1 MQIKHLIHDTIFGDF
16 HCNIIFS
23 SIYDRLLK
31 TVWKLWKNLNLLFV
45 LYNQSIL
52 VFIVFQFPA
61 LPTSLFIIFLEQF
74 SLITVFLPASPTF
87 VIQQLD
93 RPFSQIT
100 SYLNYYLVDL
110 RKTDQ
115 ENQRCIYNNTI
126 VDIFLL
132 NTEAFSLD
140 T

>member
-1 MQIKHLIHDTIFGDF
+1 MFYFIAVHHFSRTIFSYYGF
-16 HCNIIFS
+16 QSAS
-23 SIYDRLLK
+23 S
-31 TVWKLWKNLNLLFV
+31 
-45 LYNQSIL
+45 
-52 VFIVFQFPA
+52 
-61 LPTSLFIIFLEQF
+61 
-74 SLITVFLPASPTF
+74 TF
-87 VIQQLD
+87 VIQQLE

-115 ENQRCIYNNTI
+115 ENQLYVYNNTI